1 MLAQHNKTGTIM
13 SRRFKRKKG
22 PVRSKKVKHDGI
34 QFASGLEKHMYIALK
49 KAKIKSQ
56 YEGQT
61 YELVP
66 SFNFEQEAYE
76 RQGNGK
82 GEFRNR
88 GNKKILNIKYTP
100 DFVGDNFIIE
110 CKGRANESFPLR
122 WKLFKN
128 YVAKKMPKYSLYKP
142 QNQKECDETV
152 NLILGRKKI

>member
-1 MLAQHNKTGTIM
+1 MV
-13 SRRFKRKKG
+13 RRYSKKKG
-22 PVRSKKVKHDGI
+22 PVRSKKVEYDGI
-34 QFASGLEKHMYIALK
+34 KFQSGLEKHMYIALR

-82 GEFRNR
+82 GEYRNR

-100 DFVGDNFIIE
+100 DFVGNNFIIE
-110 CKGRANESFPLR
+110 CKGRPNESFPIR
-122 WKLFKN
+122 WKLFKA
-128 YVAKKMPKYSLYKP
+128 YVHKHLPTCLLYTSPSPRDRQKSRMPSSA
-142 QNQKECDETV
+142 
-152 NLILGRKKI
+152 

>member
-1 MLAQHNKTGTIM
+1 MTR
-13 SRRFKRKKG
+13 SRRFSRKKG
-22 PVRSKKVKHDGI
+22 PVRSKKTKHDGI

-49 KAKIKSQ
+49 KAKIKAH

-82 GEFRNR
+82 GEYRNR

-100 DFVGDNFIIE
+100 DFVGDNFILNV
-110 CKGRANESFPLR
+110 KDVLMNLFPYVGSYLKLMYINTYRTLR
-122 WKLFKN
+122 YTNLKIKRN
-128 YVAKKMPKYSLYKP
+128 AKKP
-142 QNQKECDETV
+142 
-152 NLILGRKKI
+152 

>member
-1 MLAQHNKTGTIM
+1 MV
-13 SRRFKRKKG
+13 RRYSKKKG
-22 PVRSKKVKHDGI
+22 PVRSKKVEYDGI
-34 QFASGLEKHMYIALK
+34 KFQSGLEKHMYIALK

-82 GEFRNR
+82 GEYRNR

-100 DFVGDNFIIE
+100 CLLYTSPSPRDRQ
-110 CKGRANESFPLR
+110 KSR
-122 WKLFKN
+122 
-128 YVAKKMPKYSLYKP
+128 MPSSA
-142 QNQKECDETV
+142 
-152 NLILGRKKI
+152 